1 MEITIRKIDDL
12 IGAEYNPRQITNE
25 EIEEIKDSIKRFGV
39 VEPIIVNINE
49 ERKDII
55 VSGHQRVKVCK
66 ELKIKEVPCHQLDL
80 TLEREKELNI
90 RMNKAG
96 GKFDTEMLLQHFE
109 MENLLEY
116 GFKDYE
122 LPNVDVEIDDLF
134 EDVED
139 YKPKDETNKI
149 VLEYNDEEYKL
160 VIDKLAELDGTKEEI
175 VFNLLKI

>member
-1 MEITIRKIDDL
+1 
-12 IGAEYNPRQITNE
+12 
-25 EIEEIKDSIKRFGV
+25 
-39 VEPIIVNINE
+39 
-49 ERKDII
+49 
-55 VSGHQRVKVCK
+55 
-66 ELKIKEVPCHQLDL
+66 
-80 TLEREKELNI
+80 
-90 RMNKAG
+90 MNKAG

-109 MENLLEY
+109 TENLLEY